1 MKSTCAYTAIDES
14 RAAMPSVGG
23 HQGQSVSAASPCGV
37 RRPDEALARELLLMT
52 DRYTVEL
59 FDISPGNAL
68 RFPLSRLVVD
78 PGDYALSAAL

>member
-1 MKSTCAYTAIDES
+1 
-14 RAAMPSVGG
+14 
-23 HQGQSVSAASPCGV
+23 
-37 RRPDEALARELLLMT
+37 MT